1 MQYASS
7 TNLGFIETVLA
18 ESRPRTLQDMA
29 LFVEIARDRS
39 FTRAS
44 KASGMPIAT
53 LSRHVATRSE
63 NHSFSKLYVERSYA
77 TSRCVVVV
85 STLKNQQAP
94 RRLES
99 DERSAYGVDSATL
112 RRRRDLTSTSC

>member
-29 LFVEIARDRS
+29 LFVEVARDRS

-44 KASGMPIAT
+44 KASGNAH
-53 LSRHVATRSE
+53 RHAVAS
-63 NHSFSKLYVERSYA
+63 
-77 TSRCVVVV
+77 C
-85 STLKNQQAP
+85 
-94 RRLES
+94 
-99 DERSAYGVDSATL
+99 
-112 RRRRDLTSTSC
+112 RDAIRKSQFF